1 MQKFFFV
8 IHYYI
13 LTQFSV
19 IRSSTSCLFCSD
31 ICKNNALAICNTIL
45 LTRKTRIEIIQ
56 RSCLLLLF
64 CSEIKVNLEIIESRS
79 NMTQFNIIIQHY
91 KNIFTRMEY
100 KHNSM
105 RLSCKCRPAVVEFR
119 VTTGIPELNI
129 NFGHPVFHLYILK
142 THLVEI
148 EYYPSKISSNN

>member
-1 MQKFFFV
+1 
-8 IHYYI
+8 
-13 LTQFSV
+13 
-19 IRSSTSCLFCSD
+19 
-31 ICKNNALAICNTIL
+31 
-45 LTRKTRIEIIQ
+45 
-56 RSCLLLLF
+56 
-64 CSEIKVNLEIIESRS
+64 
-79 NMTQFNIIIQHY
+79 
-91 KNIFTRMEY
+91 MEY

-148 EYYPSKISSNN
+148 EYYPSKISSNKVCLPFVLVIRIILPAQILVS